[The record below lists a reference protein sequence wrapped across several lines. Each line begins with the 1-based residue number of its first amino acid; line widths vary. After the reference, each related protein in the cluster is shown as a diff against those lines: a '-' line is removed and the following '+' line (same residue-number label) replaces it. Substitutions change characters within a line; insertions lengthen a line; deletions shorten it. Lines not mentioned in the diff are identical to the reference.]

1 MTTAFQSNAFQGGA
15 FQIDVS
21 VTASRGGADYHG
33 RHTWEYDEKVERA
46 RERLWQAGREAR
58 DQLRKSLTELIERK
72 PADAKETAAIAQD
85 TLQDAAAEL
94 VGLPPLSEVRVTMS
108 ELQELLSRMIRER
121 QLAEEGMREAIAL
134 TIRMENQLA
143 DDEEAIVAILMA
155 GV

>member
-1 MTTAFQSNAFQGGA
+1 MTTAFQFNAFQTNA

-46 RERLWQAGREAR
+46 RERLWRAAREAR
-58 DQLRKSLTELIERK
+58 DQLRQSLTELIEGKQAACRETIATVQEK
-72 PADAKETAAIAQD
+72 IQEAADKIIA
-85 TLQDAAAEL
+85 
-94 VGLPPLSEVRVTMS
+94 LPPLGEVRASLS

-134 TIRMENQLA
+134 TVRMENQLA
-143 DDEEAIVAILMA
+143 DDEEAILAILMA